1 MLRQCAEWQGGGK
14 VVNSIERSGNVKYR
28 VEIGI
33 SGTIALVFDCIGD
46 AADMVTTCLE
56 NGYRAT
62 VIPVNE
68 NITPAYEKED
78 VE

>member
-1 MLRQCAEWQGGGK
+1 M
-14 VVNSIERSGNVKYR
+14 NSIERSENVKYR

-46 AADMVTTCLE
+46 ALDMVAICLE